1 MCILEFDVYFRH
13 SVSVMTV
20 LITVAGKASFGDIYK
35 DFFSFFLN
43 SDNTCASSAF
53 TCASGQCI
61 PGRWHCD
68 KHNDCFDG
76 SDELHCPTQGPS
88 SCPATQ
94 FTCDNRRCI
103 PRIWLCD
110 TDNDCGDGS
119 DEKNCSEYHDCL
131 LFS

>member
-1 MCILEFDVYFRH
+1 MEFVIK
-13 SVSVMTV
+13 VSSCFVFY
-20 LITVAGKASFGDIYK
+20 L
-35 DFFSFFLN
+35 
-43 SDNTCASSAF
+43 DNTCASSAF

-61 PGRWHCD
+61 PGHWHCD

-88 SCPATQ
+88 SCPVTL
-94 FTCDNRRCI
+94 FTCGNGRCI

-119 DEKNCSEYHDCL
+119 DEKNCSEYHNCL
-131 LFS
+131 LVFKKLCMSVSIRMRNEFRQKELISKLN

>member
-1 MCILEFDVYFRH
+1 MCTLEFDAYFRH
-13 SVSVMTV
+13 SLSVMNV
-20 LITVAGKASFGDIYK
+20 LITVARKASFEGLYRL
-35 DFFSFFLN
+35 FFFF

-61 PGRWHCD
+61 PGHWHCD

-76 SDELHCPTQGPS
+76 SDELHCPTEGPS
-88 SCPATQ
+88 SCSATQ

-119 DEKNCSEYHDCL
+119 DEKNCSEYHDYQ
-131 LFS
+131 LFL